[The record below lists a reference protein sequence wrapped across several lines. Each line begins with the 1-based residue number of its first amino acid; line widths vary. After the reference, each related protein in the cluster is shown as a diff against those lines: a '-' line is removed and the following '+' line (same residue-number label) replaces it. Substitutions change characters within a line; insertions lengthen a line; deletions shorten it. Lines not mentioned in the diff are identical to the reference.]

1 LVGAEPINQF
11 HHFYS
16 HYSKKSSELMDQ
28 IPDSVVESMDGVH
41 TSGTMSAYSV
51 YLKKL
56 ASFVGKDDQADVC
69 KQDLSDK
76 TISN

>member
-1 LVGAEPINQF
+1 
-11 HHFYS
+11 
-16 HYSKKSSELMDQ
+16 MDQ

-41 TSGTMSAYSV
+41 MSGTISAISV

-56 ASFVGKDDQADVC
+56 ASFVGKDDQADIS